1 MSAPASDP
9 LLPDLEAML
18 RQALRPVEPPEEFRV
33 TFEARLSD
41 IAEAAQEELATW
53 ELETMKD
60 PRNWV
65 RPVVAVAAGSA
76 ASAGLVV
83 LRVQATR
90 RRRRSQSQD
99 PLDYALR
106 TVKALGAETKRLLGD

>member
-1 MSAPASDP
+1 MSAPAPDP

-18 RQALRPVEPPEEFRV
+18 RQALRPVEPPEEFRA

-76 ASAGLVV
+76 AGAGLVV

-99 PLDYALR
+99 PFDYALR